1 MNTAL
6 NVRTNKNLLKKAKK
20 VFSAMGMS
28 TSTGVNLFLNR
39 VVAEKALPFIPADP
53 KTIQERWNR
62 QADSAIKSSKRFKT
76 AGALHKSILAK

>member
-6 NVRTNKNLLKKAKK
+6 NVRTNKNLLNKAKK

-53 KTIQERWNR
+53 KAIRERWDR
-62 QADSAIKSSKRFKT
+62 QAAIAIKSGKRFKT
-76 AGALHKSILAK
+76 ARALHKSITAK